1 MSKFNAKV
9 NDKFDFGIELKG
21 KDVVLDGKHVKLDL
35 IKKSSSEM
43 HVLRD
48 GKSYTAELINHFPDS
63 KEVEL
68 MVNGNRYMVGLQDE
82 YDVLLDSLGL
92 SAQMNVVETN
102 FKAPMPG
109 LVFEI
114 SVKEGDSVKKGD
126 ALIILEAM
134 KMENVLKAT
143 TDAVIQSIKIN
154 KGESVEKNQVL
165 IQFES

>member
-21 KDVVLDGKHVKLDL
+21 KDVVLDGKKVNLDL

-48 GKSYTAELINHFPDS
+48 GKSYTAELIKHFPET

-68 MVNGNRYMVGLQDE
+68 MVNGNRYMVALQDE
-82 YDVLLDSLGL
+82 YDLLLDSLGL
-92 SAQMNVVETN
+92 SAQMNVAETD

-114 SVKEGDSVKKGD
+114 NVKEGDSVKKGD
-126 ALIILEAM
+126 ALLILEAM

-143 TDAVIQSIKIN
+143 TDAVIQSIKVN

-165 IQFES
+165 IQFEA